1 MLRIRLNGKGSFY
14 GSKADRDFMKSID
27 EKIAEAEAEWR
38 SYRYKNAGVRESA
51 GLLFRAVLRSAGKR
65 MNCAVRNI
73 FPVNICPVNIC
84 PVRKRVKL
92 HPSYDKAKVNM
103 VVSLTSTGDRI
114 KYILPTLYSLAS
126 QTRKPD
132 LIVLWLGKDKAY
144 PKGVLSK
151 IREMGILIRF
161 REDLGPNTK
170 YYYAFNEYCN
180 DMVITVDDDI
190 IYHKDMTEELYRAYL
205 KHPEAVTARRVH
217 KIRFDRN
224 RKPVRYKDWIWEYR
238 DAVSPTHDLFATG
251 VGGVLYPPAVMS
263 YICRE
268 SKDFLKVCPKAD
280 DIWLKFCEL
289 KNGIRV
295 FAVPD
300 AGFHKDSVNLRTLKT
315 SLAEKNIDRG
325 RNDRYLR
332 SCSQYFGF
340 KDDLCERILGE
351 L

>member
-1 MLRIRLNGKGSFY
+1 
-14 GSKADRDFMKSID
+14 MKSID

-38 SYRYKNAGVRESA
+38 SYRYRYAGVRESA
-51 GLLFRAVLRSAGKR
+51 GQLFRAVLRSAGKR

-73 FPVNICPVNIC
+73 CSVSIF
-84 PVRKRVKL
+84 PVRKRVRF
-92 HPSYDKAKVNM
+92 HPSYDKAKVNL
-103 VVSLTSTGDRI
+103 VVSLTSTDKRI

-144 PKGVLSK
+144 PKGMLSK
-151 IREMGILIRF
+151 IRETGILIRF

-170 YYYAFNEYCN
+170 YYYAFREYGK
-180 DMVITVDDDI
+180 DVVITADDDI
-190 IYHKDMTEELYRAYL
+190 IYHKEMTEELYRSYL
-205 KHPEAVTARRVH
+205 QYPDAVIARRVH
-217 KIRFDRN
+217 KIRFDRD
-224 RKPVRYKDWIWEYR
+224 RKPVRYKDWIWEYWGS
-238 DAVSPTHDLFATG
+238 DSPSHDLFATG
-251 VGGVLYPPAVMS
+251 TGGVLYPPVVMGLK
-263 YICRE
+263 CWENR
-268 SKDFLKVCPKAD
+268 DFLKVCPKAD

-315 SLAEKNIDRG
+315 SLSEKNIDRG
-325 RNDRYLR
+325 RNDIYIR
-332 SCSQYFGF
+332 SCAQYFGF

-351 L
+351 R